1 MAEIWPFVPQ
11 REFTETLEW
20 VTDVIGC
27 RGGEQRIGVRPL
39 PRLSLSYGAL
49 LGYQQASFARTLA
62 RTASLGE
69 FHVPLWG
76 EATRLG
82 PLAQGLTSLT
92 LDTTWGQY
100 AAGRSV
106 ALFDEFDRVE
116 VVQVES
122 VAPDGLVLVAETTK
136 AMSNAYVMP
145 CCSMRPSQE
154 FEFVRAPAEDLQRVK
169 ASFYATD
176 VMDVSG
182 DIGATSY
189 RSHPVLTV
197 QPMATGSLGER
208 VLHESDTVDNGTGP
222 VSVFRQLNYVTS
234 KAYMAWDCLTVQEL
248 WELRRWLYAAAGRR
262 VGFWRPTWGHDLSL
276 LSPATSGSTSITVA
290 DVGFSGRMTDRD
302 LAIRLTDGTTL
313 YRRAT
318 QAQAGLAG
326 TEVVQLDA
334 ALGVTITPSSVDRIS
349 FMNFARLDA
358 DRLEIRHR
366 VARGASVQA
375 PIVEVPQP

>member
-1 MAEIWPFVPQ
+1 MAELWPFVPQ
-11 REFTETLEW
+11 REFIESLEW
-20 VTDVIGC
+20 LTDVIVC
-27 RGGEQRIGVRPL
+27 RSAEQRLGIRPL
-39 PRLSLSYGAL
+39 PRMGLSYDML
-49 LGYQQASFARTLA
+49 LDSRQASLARTLA

-69 FHVPLWG
+69 FYVPLWG
-76 EATRLG
+76 EATRIG
-82 PLAQGLTSLT
+82 PLPQGSTSVL

-100 AAGRSV
+100 APGRLV

-116 VVQVES
+116 VLQLAAVSASELTL
-122 VAPDGLVLVAETTK
+122 ANGTTR
-136 AMSNAYVMP
+136 ALSNAFVMP
-145 CCSMRPSQE
+145 CAVMRPYQE
-154 FEFVRAPAEDLQRVK
+154 FEFVRAPAEDLLRVR

-176 VMDVSG
+176 VMDVAADAGSVV
-182 DIGATSY
+182 Y

-197 QPMATGSLGER
+197 QPIAAGSMGER
-208 VLHESDTVDNGTGP
+208 VLHAAETVDNDVGP
-222 VSVFRQLNYVTS
+222 AAVFKQLEYVTS

-248 WELRRWLYAAAGRR
+248 WSLRRWLYAVRGKQR
-262 VGFWRPTWGHDLSL
+262 GFWRPTWGHDLSL

-334 ALGVTITPSSVDRIS
+334 ALGVAITPSSVDRIS

>member
-39 PRLSLSYGAL
+39 PRLSLSYDAL
-49 LGYQQASFARTLA
+49 LDYQQASFARTLA

-69 FHVPLWG
+69 FYVPLWG

-82 PLAQGLTSLT
+82 PLAQGLTSLA

-145 CCSMRPSQE
+145 CCLMRPSQE

-182 DIGATSY
+182 DMGATSY

-197 QPMATGSLGER
+197 QPMAAGSLGER

-234 KAYMAWDCLTVQEL
+234 KAYMAWDCLAVQEL

-262 VGFWRPTWGHDLSL
+262 VGFWRPTWGHDLQL
-276 LSPATSGSTSITVA
+276 LAPVAPADVTMTVA
-290 DVGFSGRMTDRD
+290 AVGFAGRMTDRD
-302 LAIRLTDGTTL
+302 VAVMLASGSVL
-313 YRRAT
+313 YRRITHAEV
-318 QAQAGLAG
+318 GFAG
-326 TEVVQLDA
+326 TEVLHLEAPLGA
-334 ALGVTITPSSVDRIS
+334 AVTPAAVDRIS
-349 FMNFARLDA
+349 FLNFARLDA
-358 DRLEIRHR
+358 DRVEIRRR
-366 VARGASVQA
+366 VARGSSVQV
-375 PIVEVPQP
+375 PVMEVPQP